1 MAYKTEFYKSESRG
15 SKPASTLPPN
25 PGPRMAFTKRLPEAF
40 ALLVFLAAF
49 FYIPARGLELR
60 SLHAATPL
68 APSALDSSTPL
79 DASDEA
85 RGPPQEYGAIPD
97 DPKAPPP
104 RPPKPE
110 GEAEPAR
117 PTPAHMGKDHL
128 VMKGYNAGNPTP
140 EMKAAE
146 KKVNDEIA
154 EDVKA
159 RAEERADNDGVVTKA
174 SGKKCDPEADAAK
187 AKAKAKAEGEA
198 AANKAAPLPDAAKV
212 KAAGERGQRSERE
225 EELTHAKGH
234 PVKGEAEAADTAAKV
249 APGGAA
255 ATASGSEGEAK
266 GAKGGSKESLASA
279 ITSAGSEAEARR

>member
-1 MAYKTEFYKSESRG
+1 MWKEDCNNSPVTAVTAR
-15 SKPASTLPPN
+15 PL
-25 PGPRMAFTKRLPEAF
+25 PRMASTKRLPEAF

-68 APSALDSSTPL
+68 APAALDSATPL
-79 DASDEA
+79 DASDDA
-85 RGPPQEYGAIPD
+85 LGPPQEYGSIPD

-104 RPPKPE
+104 RAPAPE
-110 GEAEPAR
+110 GEAPAR

-146 KKVNDEIA
+146 KKVNDELA

-159 RAEERADNDGVVTKA
+159 RAEERADNDGVVMKA
-174 SGKKCDPEADAAK
+174 SGQKKCDPEADA

-198 AANKAAPLPDAAKV
+198 AANKAAPLPDAAATA
-212 KAAGERGQRSERE
+212 KAKAEGERGQHSERE

-234 PVKGEAEAADTAAKV
+234 PVKGGAEAADTAAKV

-255 ATASGSEGEAK
+255 GSEGEAK
-266 GAKGGSKESLASA
+266 GAKGGSKVPEKASLAKA